1 MKKKIFIITL
11 ITFVIDQIIK
21 SLSLVYLINIPII
34 PNILSLTYAKNY
46 GIAFSMLREKRII
59 IIAISILL
67 ISFLIYVL
75 KKDYI
80 SKNKD
85 TWLVNIAFG
94 ILFGGILGNLF
105 DRIVRGF
112 VIDYINVSFFSIF
125 NLADIAITFGV
136 VLLIIFLL
144 FSYCSTYYKY
154 NNINN
159 YNFK

>member
-1 MKKKIFIITL
+1 MKRKIFIIAL

-46 GIAFSMLREKRII
+46 GIAFSMLLEKRII
-59 IIAISILL
+59 IIVISILL

-80 SKNKD
+80 LKNKD

-94 ILFGGILGNLF
+94 ILFVGIVGNLF

-136 VLLIIFLL
+136 VLLIIDNIKE
-144 FSYCSTYYKY
+144 SK
-154 NNINN
+154 NN
-159 YNFK
+159 

>member
-1 MKKKIFIITL
+1 MKKRIFIIAL

-46 GIAFSMLREKRII
+46 GIAFSMLLEKRII
-59 IIAISILL
+59 IIVISILL

-80 SKNKD
+80 LKNKD

-94 ILFGGILGNLF
+94 ILFGGIVGNLF

-136 VLLIIFLL
+136 VLLIIDNIKE
-144 FSYCSTYYKY
+144 SK
-154 NNINN
+154 NN
-159 YNFK
+159 

>member
-46 GIAFSMLREKRII
+46 GIAFSMLKEKRII

-85 TWLVNIAFG
+85 TCLVNIAFG

-136 VLLIIFLL
+136 VLLIIDNIKE
-144 FSYCSTYYKY
+144 SK
-154 NNINN
+154 NN
-159 YNFK
+159 

>member
-1 MKKKIFIITL
+1 MKKKIFIIAL

-46 GIAFSMLREKRII
+46 GIAFSMLLEKRII
-59 IIAISILL
+59 IIVISILL

-80 SKNKD
+80 LKNKD

-94 ILFGGILGNLF
+94 ILFGGIVGNLF

-136 VLLIIFLL
+136 VLLIIDNIKE
-144 FSYCSTYYKY
+144 SK
-154 NNINN
+154 NN
-159 YNFK
+159 

>member
-1 MKKKIFIITL
+1 MKKKIFIIAL

-85 TWLVNIAFG
+85 TCLVNIAFG

-136 VLLIIFLL
+136 VLLIIDNIKE
-144 FSYCSTYYKY
+144 SK
-154 NNINN
+154 NN
-159 YNFK
+159 

>member
-1 MKKKIFIITL
+1 MKRKIFIIAL
-11 ITFVIDQIIK
+11 ITFFIDQIIK

-46 GIAFSMLREKRII
+46 GIAFSMLKEKRII

-136 VLLIIFLL
+136 VLLIIDNIKE
-144 FSYCSTYYKY
+144 SK
-154 NNINN
+154 NN
-159 YNFK
+159 

>member
-1 MKKKIFIITL
+1 MKRKIFIIAL

-46 GIAFSMLREKRII
+46 GIAFSMLKEKRII

-136 VLLIIFLL
+136 VLLIIDNIKE
-144 FSYCSTYYKY
+144 SK
-154 NNINN
+154 NN
-159 YNFK
+159 

>member
-34 PNILSLTYAKNY
+34 SNILSLTYAKNY

-136 VLLIIFLL
+136 VLLIIDNIKE
-144 FSYCSTYYKY
+144 SK
-154 NNINN
+154 NN
-159 YNFK
+159 

>member
-1 MKKKIFIITL
+1 MKRKIFIIVL

-46 GIAFSMLREKRII
+46 GIAFSMLKEKRII

-85 TWLVNIAFG
+85 TCLVNIAFG

-136 VLLIIFLL
+136 VLLIIDNIKE
-144 FSYCSTYYKY
+144 SK
-154 NNINN
+154 NN
-159 YNFK
+159 

>member
-1 MKKKIFIITL
+1 MKRKIFIIAL

-46 GIAFSMLREKRII
+46 GIAFSMLKEKRII

-136 VLLIIFLL
+136 VLLIIGNIKE
-144 FSYCSTYYKY
+144 SK
-154 NNINN
+154 NN
-159 YNFK
+159 

>member
-1 MKKKIFIITL
+1 MKKKIFIIAL

-46 GIAFSMLREKRII
+46 GIAFSMLKEKRII

-85 TWLVNIAFG
+85 TCLVNIAFG

-136 VLLIIFLL
+136 VLLIIDNIKE
-144 FSYCSTYYKY
+144 SK
-154 NNINN
+154 NN
-159 YNFK
+159 

>member
-1 MKKKIFIITL
+1 MKKKIFIIAL

-46 GIAFSMLREKRII
+46 GIAFSMLKEKRII

-136 VLLIIFLL
+136 VLLIIDNIKE
-144 FSYCSTYYKY
+144 SK
-154 NNINN
+154 NN
-159 YNFK
+159 

>member
-1 MKKKIFIITL
+1 MKRKIFIIAL

-46 GIAFSMLREKRII
+46 GIAFSMLLEKRII
-59 IIAISILL
+59 IIVISILL

-80 SKNKD
+80 LKNKD
-85 TWLVNIAFG
+85 TWLANIAFG
-94 ILFGGILGNLF
+94 ILFGGIVGNLF

-136 VLLIIFLL
+136 VLLIIDNIKE
-144 FSYCSTYYKY
+144 SK
-154 NNINN
+154 NN
-159 YNFK
+159 

>member
-1 MKKKIFIITL
+1 MKKKIFIIAL

-46 GIAFSMLREKRII
+46 GIAFSMLKEKRII
-59 IIAISILL
+59 IIAITILL

-85 TWLVNIAFG
+85 TCLVNIAFG

-136 VLLIIFLL
+136 VLLIIDNIKE
-144 FSYCSTYYKY
+144 SK
-154 NNINN
+154 NN
-159 YNFK
+159 

>member
-1 MKKKIFIITL
+1 MKRKIFIIAL

-21 SLSLVYLINIPII
+21 SLSLVYLTNIPII

-46 GIAFSMLREKRII
+46 GIAFSMLLEKRII
-59 IIAISILL
+59 IIVISILL
-67 ISFLIYVL
+67 ISFLIYIL

-80 SKNKD
+80 LKNKD
-85 TWLVNIAFG
+85 SWLVNIAFG
-94 ILFGGILGNLF
+94 ILFGGIVGNLF

-136 VLLIIFLL
+136 VLLIID
-144 FSYCSTYYKY
+144 
-154 NNINN
+154 NIKESKNS
-159 YNFK
+159 

>member
-1 MKKKIFIITL
+1 MKKKIFIIAL

-136 VLLIIFLL
+136 VLLIIGNIKE
-144 FSYCSTYYKY
+144 SK
-154 NNINN
+154 NN
-159 YNFK
+159 

>member
-1 MKKKIFIITL
+1 MKRKIFIIAL

-46 GIAFSMLREKRII
+46 GIAFIMLKEKRII

-75 KKDYI
+75 KKEYI

-85 TWLVNIAFG
+85 TCLVNIAFG

-136 VLLIIFLL
+136 VLLIIGNIKE
-144 FSYCSTYYKY
+144 SK
-154 NNINN
+154 NN
-159 YNFK
+159 

>member
-1 MKKKIFIITL
+1 MKKKIFIIAL
-11 ITFVIDQIIK
+11 ITFAIDQIIK

-46 GIAFSMLREKRII
+46 GIAFSMLKEKRII

-136 VLLIIFLL
+136 VLLIIDNIKE
-144 FSYCSTYYKY
+144 SK
-154 NNINN
+154 NN
-159 YNFK
+159 

>member
-1 MKKKIFIITL
+1 MKKKIFLIALIIF
-11 ITFVIDQIIK
+11 IIDQVLK
-21 SLSLVYLINIPII
+21 TLASSYLTNIPII

-46 GIAFSMLREKRII
+46 GIAFSMLFEKRIFI
-59 IIAISILL
+59 IIISIFLL
-67 ISFLIYVL
+67 LFLIYIL

-80 SKNKD
+80 LKNKD

-94 ILFGGILGNLF
+94 LLFGGILGNLF

-136 VLLIIFLL
+136 VLLIIDNIKE
-144 FSYCSTYYKY
+144 SK
-154 NNINN
+154 NN
-159 YNFK
+159 

>member
-1 MKKKIFIITL
+1 MKRKIFIIAL

-46 GIAFSMLREKRII
+46 GIAFSMLLEKRII
-59 IIAISILL
+59 IIVISILL

-80 SKNKD
+80 LKNKD

-94 ILFGGILGNLF
+94 ILFGGIVGNLF

-136 VLLIIFLL
+136 VLLIID
-144 FSYCSTYYKY
+144 
-154 NNINN
+154 NIKESKNS
-159 YNFK
+159 

>member
-1 MKKKIFIITL
+1 MKRKIFIIAL

-21 SLSLVYLINIPII
+21 SLSLVYLTNIPII

-46 GIAFSMLREKRII
+46 GIAFSMLLEKRII
-59 IIAISILL
+59 IIVISILL

-80 SKNKD
+80 LKNKD
-85 TWLVNIAFG
+85 SWLVNIAFG
-94 ILFGGILGNLF
+94 ILFGGIVGNLF

-136 VLLIIFLL
+136 VLLIIDNIKE
-144 FSYCSTYYKY
+144 SK
-154 NNINN
+154 NN
-159 YNFK
+159 

>member
-1 MKKKIFIITL
+1 MKRKIFIIAL

-34 PNILSLTYAKNY
+34 TNILSLSYAKNY
-46 GIAFSMLREKRII
+46 GIAFSMLKEKRII

-136 VLLIIFLL
+136 VLLIIGNIKE
-144 FSYCSTYYKY
+144 SK
-154 NNINN
+154 NN
-159 YNFK
+159 